1 MGDKDNKYIL
11 SESDKYI
18 LLQPGSLIS
27 ERYQRRIM
35 EGEQWPLEMKY
46 KSTRS
51 MSHYRVK

>member
-1 MGDKDNKYIL
+1 MIKYIL

-27 ERYQRRIM
+27 ERNQRRIM